1 MKKKN
6 EILSDKEIIDKLF
19 TMQFIHLRD
28 STLTFVNFYDNQCK
42 IIREQYD
49 MLIDNEPCKLFR
61 KSHREWENEKLQLEK
76 KYDDTFRKYLEE
88 CKSLEELMNI
98 QYE

>member
-1 MKKKN
+1 
-6 EILSDKEIIDKLF
+6 
-19 TMQFIHLRD
+19 
-28 STLTFVNFYDNQCK
+28 
-42 IIREQYD
+42 

-61 KSHREWENEKLQLEK
+61 KSHRESENEKLQLEK

-88 CKSLEELMNI
+88 CKSLEELMSI

>member
-1 MKKKN
+1 M
-6 EILSDKEIIDKLF
+6 DKLF
-19 TMQFIHLRD
+19 TIQFIHLRD
-28 STLTFVNFYDNQCK
+28 STLTFANFYDNQCK

-49 MLIDNEPCKLFR
+49 VLIDNEPCKLFR

-88 CKSLEELMNI
+88 CKSLEELMSI